1 MEFLFIRTAFL
12 GISSFTFL
20 NSVKILHIPL
30 HFPWLDLFVISFGTW
45 IFWEKIYKKRFNF
58 PMFMGSFFLFQLYTD
73 ILGNVFELYR
83 KFNWYD
89 KLSHFIGGAT
99 TGALVILILS
109 YFSKKNQW
117 KISLKTLAIFAISL
131 ALSLAVFYEF
141 WEYFA
146 YSVLGYKLLIIGE
159 TDTVDD
165 LLFGFIGATTSILF
179 LITIL
184 KKRGYFFTR
193 ATAKGEEESLSSST
207 PNNSDSKTK

>member
-1 MEFLFIRTAFL
+1 
-12 GISSFTFL
+12 
-20 NSVKILHIPL
+20 
-30 HFPWLDLFVISFGTW
+30 
-45 IFWEKIYKKRFNF
+45 
-58 PMFMGSFFLFQLYTD
+58 MGSFFLFQLYTD
-73 ILGNVFELYR
+73 TLGNVFELYR

-89 KLSHFIGGAT
+89 KFTHFTGGAT
-99 TGALVILILS
+99 VGALVILILN

-117 KISLKTLAIFAISL
+117 KISLKTLVIFAISL

-146 YSVLGYKLLIIGE
+146 YSVLDYKLMIIGE

-165 LLFGFIGATTSILF
+165 LLFGFIGATTSVLF

-193 ATAKGEEESLSSST
+193 AAAKSKRSSLYFPPSSSKRDSVAKEEDLSSLT